1 MSFPRIVAES
11 LVCEYDGPMN
21 ANLEAQYRVAIDMTH
36 DAARRQDLGMAKF
49 AVGILVGIVAS
60 ALPEDDSRALFNACA
75 DVANCNHLEQ
85 VLDCAAMLNRRSSD
99 LF

>member
-1 MSFPRIVAES
+1 MEALES
-11 LVCEYDGPMN
+11 AYDGPMN
-21 ANLEAQYRVAIDMTH
+21 ANVEAQYRIAIGMTH
-36 DAARRQDLGMAKF
+36 DAARYQDLGMAKF

-60 ALPEDDSRALFNACA
+60 ALPEDDSRALFSACT
-75 DVANCNHLEQ
+75 DVANCNNLDQ